1 MWTYSMRYVFLCTC
15 VYLYIPVWFI
25 YDRWFFILLPREAL
39 SSVIIS
45 RLLAMTDRINCNY
58 LYIKAEAYS
67 IPQIYLR
74 LMRGIRGSRVGFCN
88 FFQYLA
94 SFWIEPLYGLW
105 LFCVISQFKSG
116 IDKNYSIHLCRK
128 LLLLPYLECYT
139 YRTMILW

>member
-1 MWTYSMRYVFLCTC
+1 MWIYRMRYLFDAHVSIYI
-15 VYLYIPVWFI
+15 YLYVLFMTVGCLF
-25 YDRWFFILLPREAL
+25 YYHGEAF

-74 LMRGIRGSRVGFCN
+74 LMRGILGSRVGFCN

-105 LFCVISQFKSG
+105 LFCLISQLKSG
-116 IDKNYSIHLCRK
+116 IDKNYSIHLCRYYSC
-128 LLLLPYLECYT
+128 YLIWSAIHT
-139 YRTMILW
+139 WL